1 MLCSSLLAAALTV
14 TAGGDAFMVQG
25 FPQEYKPDK
34 TLTEWIGS
42 GSAAAT
48 RGSSTSRPS

>member
-1 MLCSSLLAAALTV
+1 MLCSSLLAATLTI

-25 FPQEYKPDK
+25 FPQDYKPDK

-42 GSAAAT
+42 GDAT